1 MAAEELAGEIGQTTE
16 ACEALGVARS
26 TLYRKRQPATPEPKR
41 RPRPHRALDET
52 EREEV
57 LGALHCERFV
67 DKAPAQVWAT
77 LLDEG
82 TYLCSIRTMYRIL
95 EEHGEVRERRNQ
107 RRHPNY
113 TKPELL
119 AEAPN
124 QVWSWDITKL
134 RGPVKWTYY
143 YLYVILDIFSRY
155 VVGWMLAHRESAA
168 LAQRLIAES
177 CRKQDI
183 ERDQLTLHADRGS
196 SMRSKPVGLL
206 LSDLGVTKTHSRPYV
221 SNDNP
226 YSESQ
231 FKTMKYCPQFP
242 SRFGSAEDGR
252 LFCCGFF
259 DYYNFHHRHSG
270 IGLMTP
276 ADVHYGRAEQL
287 TTARR
292 QILLEAQRAHP
303 ERFVRGTPQP
313 PVLPPQAWINPPL
326 EKTTLHLML
335 KWTPFFRPGVKVV
348 KQACSMK
355 KGAEKSEEKSHEAQ
369 PCFQGESCLGGTTR
383 AGDSGGT
390 IPAAQGSREPDLQ
403 VEAAAFGERDAC
415 FRDRRGGRRRCL
427 DARGRTAPE
436 NRGADDGARF
446 FITRARSIAMTPR
459 RELVEP
465 NAPLSMRWQCE
476 LLGVNRSSLYYEP
489 VEPDGEQLALMRR
502 MDELHLKHPFF
513 GSRMMTQTL
522 KAEGSAVNRKRV
534 QRLMRLMGLE
544 STAPKP
550 NTSKPAPEHT
560 VYPYLLRNLTVSR
573 INQVWAADI
582 TYIPMARGFVYLVAV
597 IDWYSR
603 RVLAWRL
610 SNTLE
615 TTFCVEAVNEAV
627 ARYGRPA
634 IFNTDQGSQFT
645 SEEFTSVLLALE
657 IKISMDGKGRCID
670 NIFVERLWRSL
681 KYEEVYLYAYDTV
694 QMARAGIACYFD
706 FFNDERPHKALGY
719 QTPASFYDGLLGEV
733 A

>member
-1 MAAEELAGEIGQTTE
+1 MAAEELAGRIGQTAE

-26 TLYRKRQPATPEPKR
+26 TLYRRRQPVTPKPKR

-183 ERDQLTLHADRGS
+183 EPDQLTLHADRGS

-206 LSDLGVTKTHSRPYV
+206 LADLGVTKTHSRPYV

-292 QILLEAQRAHP
+292 QISRSSTGSSRTLRSRNAATARFASAGLDQPAAGKNDPHDAAQA
-303 ERFVRGTPQP
+303 
-313 PVLPPQAWINPPL
+313 PL
-326 EKTTLHLML
+326 AAASI
-335 KWTPFFRPGVKVV
+335 PGVPPFSASRNEILIDVDV
-348 KQACSMK
+348 D
-355 KGAEKSEEKSHEAQ
+355 
-369 PCFQGESCLGGTTR
+369 R
-383 AGDSGGT
+383 ADLTSLPT
-390 IPAAQGSREPDLQ
+390 I
-403 VEAAAFGERDAC
+403 
-415 FRDRRGGRRRCL
+415 
-427 DARGRTAPE
+427 
-436 NRGADDGARF
+436 
-446 FITRARSIAMTPR
+446 I
-459 RELVEP
+459 
-465 NAPLSMRWQCE
+465 
-476 LLGVNRSSLYYEP
+476 
-489 VEPDGEQLALMRR
+489 
-502 MDELHLKHPFF
+502 
-513 GSRMMTQTL
+513 
-522 KAEGSAVNRKRV
+522 
-534 QRLMRLMGLE
+534 
-544 STAPKP
+544 
-550 NTSKPAPEHT
+550 
-560 VYPYLLRNLTVSR
+560 
-573 INQVWAADI
+573 
-582 TYIPMARGFVYLVAV
+582 
-597 IDWYSR
+597 
-603 RVLAWRL
+603 
-610 SNTLE
+610 E
-615 TTFCVEAVNEAV
+615 T
-627 ARYGRPA
+627 
-634 IFNTDQGSQFT
+634 
-645 SEEFTSVLLALE
+645 
-657 IKISMDGKGRCID
+657 
-670 NIFVERLWRSL
+670 
-681 KYEEVYLYAYDTV
+681 
-694 QMARAGIACYFD
+694 
-706 FFNDERPHKALGY
+706 H
-719 QTPASFYDGLLGEV
+719 
-733 A
+733 